1 MQLANIT
8 QSLNPSVFIRVPQNL
23 EKAEQ
28 EEMYRSVNKGWGGVR
43 KTGIPFM
50 VFGAT
55 PELTPTIEQL
65 EPAKLDKAFLQ
76 LNDTIQR
83 QIAYSHHI
91 DPVIMGLKTPG
102 SLGDSSQ
109 LPIAISLFQNSEIK
123 PAQKNLEGFIK
134 NLALLNGI
142 SIDIKLNEF
151 KLLDQ

>member
-1 MQLANIT
+1 
-8 QSLNPSVFIRVPQNL
+8 
-23 EKAEQ
+23 
-28 EEMYRSVNKGWGGVR
+28 
-43 KTGIPFM
+43 
-50 VFGAT
+50 
-55 PELTPTIEQL
+55 
-65 EPAKLDKAFLQ
+65 
-76 LNDTIQR
+76 
-83 QIAYSHHI
+83 
-91 DPVIMGLKTPG
+91 MGLKTPG